1 MYEYVGWAPKSF
13 QLKQKICFIF
23 FLKTDEC
30 MRVQFAQSPEEGIKA
45 AGDGVPES
53 CALPNLSVGN
63 QTLVL
68 CKSSTSF

>member
-1 MYEYVGWAPKSF
+1 
-13 QLKQKICFIF
+13 
-23 FLKTDEC
+23 
-30 MRVQFAQSPEEGIKA
+30 MRVQFAQSPEEGINA

-68 CKSSTSF
+68 CKSSTSS